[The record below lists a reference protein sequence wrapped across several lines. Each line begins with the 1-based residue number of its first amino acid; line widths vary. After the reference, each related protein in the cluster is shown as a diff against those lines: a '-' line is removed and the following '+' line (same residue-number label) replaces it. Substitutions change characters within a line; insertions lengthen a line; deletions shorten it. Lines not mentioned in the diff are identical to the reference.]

1 MKKGDK
7 VKIIVGPLNKV
18 GKIGEVTNIFM
29 NGAMVKLD
37 ENKFTV
43 VQFKHLKIIKNDK
56 KIKSS

>member
-1 MKKGDK
+1 MKKSDK
-7 VKIIVGPLNKV
+7 IRITVGPLDKV

-43 VQFKHLKIIKNDK
+43 VQFKHLEVIKNGK

>member
-1 MKKGDK
+1 MKKGDS
-7 VKIIVGPLNKV
+7 VKIIVGPPDKV

-29 NGAMVKLD
+29 NGAMVKLGED
-37 ENKFTV
+37 KFTV

>member
-29 NGAMVKLD
+29 NGVMVKLGED
-37 ENKFTV
+37 KFTV

-56 KIKSS
+56 KIKST